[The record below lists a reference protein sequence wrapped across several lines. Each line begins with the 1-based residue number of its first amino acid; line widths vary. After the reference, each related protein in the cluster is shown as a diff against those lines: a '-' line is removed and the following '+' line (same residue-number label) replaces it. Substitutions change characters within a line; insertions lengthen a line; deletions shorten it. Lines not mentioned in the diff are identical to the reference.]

1 MSAANAGR
9 AATRRARVTSN
20 EFVQSNEWEPMYNV
34 IEISRLDDQRLGVRL
49 FQRRW
54 HKVDHHFLADQDRN
68 TNQPH
73 HDYVWQDCPRP
84 ARREP
89 PAVEAPMVTAANAA
103 ISAAV
108 ATKTTAK
115 DSDAMPPPNHERRLT
130 FRFLTLPF
138 RHQIAIADSL
148 NVLTD
153 EDRALSDEALF
164 RELFKRAAAKGLLAK
179 LWDETEKRHAD
190 PAPFKAM
197 IAHTKMS
204 DYAAIGKRMMLRA
217 LAFRFAKQLDLG
229 ETFAAPCTPDPPR
242 QITLQ
247 WVGVDSAH
255 NRPADECAT
264 LGKAIEKELE
274 RLGLPDVAD
283 WGKGYVWIFLN

>member
-1 MSAANAGR
+1 
-9 AATRRARVTSN
+9 
-20 EFVQSNEWEPMYNV
+20 
-34 IEISRLDDQRLGVRL
+34 
-49 FQRRW
+49 
-54 HKVDHHFLADQDRN
+54 
-68 TNQPH
+68 
-73 HDYVWQDCPRP
+73 
-84 ARREP
+84 
-89 PAVEAPMVTAANAA
+89 MVTAANAA

-190 PAPFKAM
+190 PAPFKTRDITVTDPRSVLSGM
-197 IAHTKMS
+197 TVEELGR
-204 DYAAIGKRMMLRA
+204 AAKIQG
-217 LAFRFAKQLDLG
+217 
-229 ETFAAPCTPDPPR
+229 
-242 QITLQ
+242 
-247 WVGVDSAH
+247 
-255 NRPADECAT
+255 
-264 LGKAIEKELE
+264 ELE
-274 RLGLPDVAD
+274 ERAKSLPGAVIGRPDGTKLVPMLCASTNVKLDDPDLLYELKLDVAVRAGAEARRRVGEAV
-283 WGKGYVWIFLN
+283 GK